1 MERVV
6 GYPESVMGSAN
17 WKCQFCGMD
26 GCSSKGFAALYGFS
40 RVRVL
45 ERNVELDWI
54 MIMNESD
61 D

>member
-1 MERVV
+1 VERVT
-6 GYPESVMGSAN
+6 GHPENAMGSAK

-26 GCSSKGFAALYGFS
+26 GCSPRGFTALYGVS